1 MSMIMT
7 NRKISG
13 ISLIEVLITILV
25 MAVGML
31 GVAAL
36 QVKSLNTSQ
45 ESYSKSQAVAVVEGM
60 ADLMRTEYEFIH
72 SDEAGNNVYSSTGDN
87 WCANPPAKCTSASC
101 TAEEQAQTNIAE
113 ACEALVATGIPVPK
127 MGAACIDS
135 ITTDA
140 DNCTAG
146 SMHILY
152 VAWQPDLRNDTDG
165 TDQLDGPKTRCH
177 TQFDAVLDE
186 TVDDCVFIE
195 LIP

>member
-1 MSMIMT
+1 MSIVM
-7 NRKISG
+7 NKRKISG

-45 ESYSKSQAVAVVEGM
+45 ESYSKSQAVAVVEGI

-72 SDEAGNNVYSSTGDN
+72 SDETGNNVYSSSGLN
-87 WCANPPAKCTSASC
+87 WCANPPVKCTATTC
-101 TAEEQAQTNIAE
+101 TAEEQAETNIAE
-113 ACEALVATGIPVPK
+113 ACEALVATGIPNPK

-135 ITTDA
+135 VAGDGDA
-140 DNCTAG
+140 CTAG

-152 VAWQPDLRNDTDG
+152 VAWQPDVRKDTDG
-165 TDQLDGPKTRCH
+165 KDELDGPKTRCH

-186 TVDDCVFIE
+186 KVDDCVFIE